1 MQEKWNGKNRRNAWR
16 RLRLKYKM
24 PILVGVPTL
33 VLMIIVSI
41 SSFIAARTALDEQ
54 RDIAFQHLL
63 DTKTAQLVDWLNNV
77 QTDLELMAASNSTR
91 ESVIAFT
98 EAWNALETDQ
108 PSTLQRLY
116 IEDNPN
122 PNGEKDALYDAKDG
136 STWSAAHAHFHGDFH
151 NLQKARGY
159 YDIFL
164 FDRDGNL
171 IYSVFK
177 ELDFATNF
185 LNGPYKQSGLGEA
198 YRGAANLPQGKVHS
212 TGFEPYAPSFGAPAK
227 FMSMPVF
234 DEAGARI
241 GVVALQLPVD
251 KIVTVLAEIELLG
264 ETGEVYAVGEDGR
277 ARSGSIHEGGHEIM
291 DELPD
296 LPQIIA
302 AKRGEDVFMSNVTGL
317 SGEPVIAYTESFEH
331 LGSNWHIVLEQDVAE
346 AHNTSRAL
354 LSLMTIQTLVVMLV
368 IAVLAFMIANSLTR
382 RIFALSQS
390 VDEIAKGNLSSIV
403 AEAKT
408 GDELGDIA
416 RAMTRFQSELAD
428 GKTAITDREQNAK
441 AQQAVMDRLG
451 NSLEKLAN
459 GALDCVLEDP
469 FPESFEGLR
478 HNFNKTVSELAL
490 IIEKLKSAAKLVD
503 LDATN
508 LNEGASQLSRRTEN
522 QAATLEETA
531 AALDQISS
539 GVTHAADG
547 AQQIAKAI
555 KAVQAQAETGE
566 RVGSQTLAA
575 IDDIEAS
582 SKSIAAIVQLIDD
595 IAFQTNLLA
604 LNAGVEAARA
614 GEAGRGFSVV
624 ASEVRA
630 LSQRSSDSASQIRK
644 LITESSVGV
653 ENGVKLANEMGQT
666 IQDILESVAQVS
678 DNIDSIANGAVEQ
691 ASALTEINN
700 GVNQLD
706 RATQE
711 NAVMVEKS
719 VSSSQALQAKARE
732 MNDLV
737 ARFHGSPR
745 PVGHRSPTPQAA

>member
-1 MQEKWNGKNRRNAWR
+1 MAGNWDGKNRRNAWR

-33 VLMIIVSI
+33 ILMIIVSI
-41 SSFIAARTALDEQ
+41 SSFASARKALDEQ

-63 DTKTAQLVDWLNNV
+63 DSKTAQLEQWLNDV
-77 QTDLELMAASNSTR
+77 QTDLELLGSANLAQDS
-91 ESVIAFT
+91 ILAFSEGWT
-98 EAWNALETDQ
+98 ALETDQ
-108 PSTLQRLY
+108 TGILQRLY
-116 IEDNPN
+116 IEENPN
-122 PNGEKDALYDAKDG
+122 PAGEKDVLYDANDG
-136 STWSAAHAHFHGDFH
+136 SSWSAAHAKFHSDFH
-151 NLQKARGY
+151 MLQKSRGY
-159 YDIFL
+159 YDLFL
-164 FDRDGNL
+164 FDLDGNL

-185 LNGPYKQSGLGEA
+185 LSGPYKQSGLGEA
-198 YRGAANLPQGKVHS
+198 FRSALRLANGEVYS
-212 TGFEPYAPSFGAPAK
+212 TGFAPYAPSFGAPAK

-234 DEAGARI
+234 NENAERI

-251 KIVTVLAEIELLG
+251 NIVNVLAEIELLG
-264 ETGEVYAVGEDGR
+264 ETGEIYAVGEDGR
-277 ARSGSIHEGGHEIM
+277 ARSGSVREDGHKIM
-291 DELPD
+291 DKLPE
-296 LPQIIA
+296 LPQILA
-302 AKRGEDVFMSNVTGL
+302 AKRGEHVFMSNVTGL

-346 AHNTSRAL
+346 ANNTSRAL

-403 AEAKT
+403 SEAKT

-416 RAMTRFQSELAD
+416 RAITRFQTELAE
-428 GKTAITDREQNAK
+428 GKAAISDREDNAK

-478 HNFNKTVSELAL
+478 HNFNKTVSELTS
-490 IIEKLKSAAKLVD
+490 IIDKLQSAAKLVD
-503 LDATN
+503 MDATS
-508 LNEGASQLSRRTEN
+508 LNDSASQLSQRTEN

-539 GVTHAADG
+539 GVTETADG
-547 AQQIAKAI
+547 AQQIAQAI
-555 KAVQAQAETGE
+555 KAVQAQAENGE

-644 LITESSVGV
+644 LITESRVGV
-653 ENGVKLANEMGQT
+653 ENGVKLANEMGKT
-666 IQDILESVAQVS
+666 IQDILESIAQVS
-678 DNIDSIANGAVEQ
+678 GNIDSIANGTVEQ
-691 ASALTEINN
+691 ANALTEINN

-711 NAVMVEKS
+711 NAAMVEKS
-719 VSSSQALQAKARE
+719 VGSSQTLQDKARE

-737 ARFHGSPR
+737 ARFHGSPNQTGQSTSR
-745 PVGHRSPTPQAA
+745 PEAA